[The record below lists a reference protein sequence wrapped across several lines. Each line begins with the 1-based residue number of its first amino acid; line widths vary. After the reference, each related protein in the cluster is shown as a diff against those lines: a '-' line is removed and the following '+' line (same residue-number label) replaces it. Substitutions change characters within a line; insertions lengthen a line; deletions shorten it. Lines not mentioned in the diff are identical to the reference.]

1 MNKRKENPPQI
12 YLKKMKPNYSI
23 IIPHK
28 DIPDLLQRCLDSIP
42 VRDDVE
48 VIVVDDNSDPKKVD
62 FEHFPGLER
71 DNTRVIFSKDGGGA
85 GHARNVGLDHARGRW
100 IVFADADDFFTEDFN
115 GLLDETVDAEEDIVF
130 FDYINVL
137 SKKPTQQVTDR
148 NRYKKFISA
157 YLDGDKSESDLR
169 IYFFVPWC
177 KFIKRELIEHHRIR
191 FHEVKWNNDLF
202 FSVQAGCLAKTIAVS
217 GKEAY
222 VVTLREGSLTYDL
235 CATGEE
241 LAVRLVESVKTE
253 EWMKKNGYR
262 TTRCLTSSYLWVYYD
277 RNGFWKTL
285 GFCLCSIFNWRV
297 FKTTLVFLAKRIGK
311 REF

>member
-1 MNKRKENPPQI
+1 MTPT
-12 YLKKMKPNYSI
+12 YSI

-28 DIPDLLQRCLDSIP
+28 DIPGLLQRCLDSIP

-48 VIVVDDNSDPKKVD
+48 VIVVDDDSDPKKVD

-85 GHARNVGLDHARGRW
+85 GHARNVGLDHAQGRW

-115 GLLDETVDAEEDIVF
+115 GLLDDVADADEDIVF
-130 FDYINVL
+130 FDYLNVR
-137 SKKPTQQVTDR
+137 SDDVTQLATER
-148 NRYKKFISA
+148 NRYKGFISD
-157 YLDGDKSESDLR
+157 YLEGDPSETNLR
-169 IYFFVPWC
+169 IFFFVPWC
-177 KFIKRELIEHHRIR
+177 KLVKRELIERHRLR
-191 FHEVKWNNDLF
+191 FDEVKWNNDMCF
-202 FSVQAGCLAKTIAVS
+202 CVKTGCLAKTIAVRRIT
-217 GKEAY
+217 AY

-235 CATGEE
+235 CATDGELE
-241 LAVRLVESVKTE
+241 VRLTEGIKTE
-253 EWMKKNGYR
+253 KWLKQQKINAGR
-262 TTRCLTSSYLWVYYD
+262 SLTSSYLWVYYD

>member
-1 MNKRKENPPQI
+1 
-12 YLKKMKPNYSI
+12 MKINYSI
-23 IIPHK
+23 IIPHQ

-42 VRDDVE
+42 QRDDVE

-62 FEHFPGLER
+62 FDHFPGLER
-71 DNTRVIFSKDGGGA
+71 ENTRVIFSKDGGGA
-85 GHARNVGLDHARGRW
+85 GHARNVGLDHAQGRW

-130 FDYINVL
+130 FDYVNVR
-137 SKKPTQQVTDR
+137 SDDVTQLATER
-148 NRYKKFISA
+148 NRYKGFISD
-157 YLDGDKSESDLR
+157 YLDGDPSETNLR
-169 IYFFVPWC
+169 IFFFVPWC
-177 KFIKRELIEHHRIR
+177 KLVKRELIERHRLR
-191 FHEVKWNNDLF
+191 FDEVKWNNDMCF
-202 FSVQAGCLAKTIAVS
+202 CVKTGCLAKTIAVRRIT
-217 GKEAY
+217 AY

-235 CATGEE
+235 CATDEE
-241 LAVRLVESVKTE
+241 LEVRLTESIKTE
-253 EWMKKNGYR
+253 KWLKQQKINAGR
-262 TTRCLTSSYLWVYYD
+262 SLTSSYLWVYYD

>member
-1 MNKRKENPPQI
+1 MTPT
-12 YLKKMKPNYSI
+12 YTV

-48 VIVVDDNSDPKKVD
+48 VIVVDDDSDPKKVD

-100 IVFADADDFFTEDFN
+100 IVFADADDFFTEDFSD
-115 GLLDETVDAEEDIVF
+115 LLDDVADADEDIVF
-130 FDYINVL
+130 FDYLNVR
-137 SKKPTQQVTDR
+137 SDDVTQLATER
-148 NRYKKFISA
+148 NRYKGFISD
-157 YLDGDKSESDLR
+157 YLEGDPSETNLR
-169 IYFFVPWC
+169 IFFFVPWC
-177 KFIKRELIEHHRIR
+177 KLVKRELIERHRLR
-191 FHEVKWNNDLF
+191 FDEVKWNNDMC
-202 FSVQAGCLAKTIAVS
+202 FSVQAGCLAKTIAVRRIT
-217 GKEAY
+217 AY

-235 CATGEE
+235 CATDEE
-241 LAVRLVESVKTE
+241 LEVRLTEGIKTE
-253 EWMKKNGYR
+253 KWLKQQKINAGR
-262 TTRCLTSSYLWVYYD
+262 SLTSSYLWVYYD